1 MPVFDESVVLP
12 RPAFLTAWR
21 LLDLGDAPAAL
32 GTGRHHWLRDDAAAE
47 LEKRT
52 MSTLTGLGLARNGR
66 LNDLWRTSLRT
77 LAHADR
83 EFYSWTTRRDG
94 GHGAVLVAARGEDA
108 VRLVAD
114 DVAVLVEPVRPARL
128 ATSLLDGLPELDGAD
143 VPDQVQPASAAPLRE
158 PREAVHQLYTARRER
173 GVRIRSNPATALDLD
188 RGRVLTYPVG
198 EDAVVVAPGTPR
210 LIVALLNETHTGL
223 V

>member
-1 MPVFDESVVLP
+1 MPVFDEPVVLP

-21 LLDLGDAPAAL
+21 LLDLGEPPAAL
-32 GTGRHHWLRDDAAAE
+32 GTGHHRWVREDAAAE
-47 LEKRT
+47 LERRT
-52 MSTLTGLGLARNGR
+52 MSTLTRLGLARNDR
-66 LNDLWRTSLRT
+66 LNGLWRTSLRT
-77 LAHADR
+77 LAHADH

-108 VRLVAD
+108 IRLVAD
-114 DVAVLVEPVRPARL
+114 DVAVLVEPVRPTRL

-143 VPDQVQPASAAPLRE
+143 VPDQVQPADAEPLHE
-158 PREAVHQLYTARRER
+158 PREAVHQLYTARRHR
-173 GVRIRSNPATALDLD
+173 GVRVRSNPATLLDLD
-188 RGRVLTYPVG
+188 RGRVLTYPAG

-210 LIVALLNETHTGL
+210 LIVALLNETHSGL